1 MYTIEQLISHR
12 GAMSLLDKVSY
23 AQDKQLKAVATVK
36 PDNPFLVDD
45 HLPIW
50 VGIEYMAQAVAAYAG
65 LDARNKGEEV
75 KLGFLVGTRKY
86 KSQGSKLAIGSRI
99 KINIE
104 ESLWG
109 ENGLGAFQCELQ
121 GEAPCGRMCTAQ
133 ASLNVYQPNS
143 IEDILKEGM

>member
-1 MYTIEQLISHR
+1 
-12 GAMSLLDKVSY
+12 MSLLDEVTYS
-23 AQDKQLKAVATVK
+23 QDKQLRARATVK
-36 PDNPFLVDD
+36 ADNPFLVDG

-65 LDARNKGEEV
+65 LDALKKGEEV

-86 KSQGSKLAIGSRI
+86 KSQGTKLAIGSKI
-99 KINIE
+99 KISIE

-121 GEAPCGRMCTAQ
+121 GEDPSGHRCTAQ

-143 IEDILKEGM
+143 IEDIIKGGM